1 MSREF
6 KMVATLGKGSAY
18 VMSDSDAARHRQLL
32 ETVAA
37 PRQTIGEFRAREK
50 EQVCTAPVGL
60 A

>member
-1 MSREF
+1 
-6 KMVATLGKGSAY
+6 MVATLGKGSAY